1 VATATLVVDRR
12 ETDTSRI
19 IRAGLTVA
27 VLDALF
33 AIALYVVV
41 LRVTTVPRVFQSIAA
56 GLLGRASYAGGAAT
70 VALGVVCHLT
80 VAFGWTTL
88 FYLILRR
95 LTSVR
100 DLLESNAG
108 SLAVGLVYGAIIW
121 LGMDF
126 IVIPISRATQ
136 TPVMNWRFWL
146 MLAWHSIGVGL
157 PIVRILRA
165 ATR

>member
-1 VATATLVVDRR
+1 MDRR

-33 AIALYVVV
+33 AIAFYVVV

-70 VALGVVCHLT
+70 VALGVVCHLA

-88 FYLILRR
+88 FYLLLRR
-95 LTSVR
+95 VTSVR
-100 DLLESNAG
+100 DLVKSNAG
-108 SLAVGLVYGAIIW
+108 SLAVGLVYGAII
-121 LGMDF
+121 
-126 IVIPISRATQ
+126 
-136 TPVMNWRFWL
+136 
-146 MLAWHSIGVGL
+146 
-157 PIVRILRA
+157 
-165 ATR
+165 